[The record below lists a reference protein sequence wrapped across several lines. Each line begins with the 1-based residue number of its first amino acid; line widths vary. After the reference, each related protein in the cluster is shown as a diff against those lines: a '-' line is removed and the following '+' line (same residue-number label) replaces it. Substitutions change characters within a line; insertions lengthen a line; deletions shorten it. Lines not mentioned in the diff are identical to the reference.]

1 MTAAARAHGTRL
13 RRGLVEAEI
22 LERSAELFA
31 ARGFAAT
38 SMQDIADAL
47 GSSRPALYHYFRS
60 KDQILDRLIE
70 GLAESAEPAVSAATA
85 VPGSAASRLRALVTA
100 LIAPVAESP
109 GRFRMILTSDATV
122 SRGARD
128 RLRKLERTVVHAM
141 SDVLDDGVASGEF
154 RPGLDRTATFGILGM
169 INWVAWWYSP
179 GRDLSTDELC
189 ESIAEMAVAS
199 VRAAGAAPPGRTP
212 HEIISSLR
220 TELGHL
226 ERVIARDESPVANG
240 ADEA

>member
-1 MTAAARAHGTRL
+1 MTQPRARL

-22 LERSAELFA
+22 LECSAELFA

-60 KDQILDRLIE
+60 KDEILDRLIQ
-70 GLAESAEPAVSAATA
+70 GLAESAERAVAAATA
-85 VPGSAASRLRALVTA
+85 TTGPAQSRLRALVAA

-128 RLRKLERTVVHAM
+128 RLLKLERTVVHAM
-141 SDVLDDGVASGEF
+141 SDVLSDGVASGEF
-154 RPGLDRTATFGILGM
+154 RRGLDRTATFSILGM

-179 GRDLSTDELC
+179 GRGLSTDELC

-199 VRAAGAAPPGRTP
+199 VRAVGASPPGRTP
-212 HEIISSLR
+212 HEVISSIR
-220 TELGHL
+220 AELGHL
-226 ERVIARDESPVANG
+226 ERILDGTQGARQP
-240 ADEA
+240 

>member
-1 MTAAARAHGTRL
+1 VTAPEDQRRTQGARL

-22 LERSAELFA
+22 LERAAELFA
-31 ARGFAAT
+31 GRGFAAT

-60 KDQILDRLIE
+60 KDEILDRLIE
-70 GLAESAEPAVSAATA
+70 GLAESAEQAVTAATA
-85 VPGSAASRLRALVTA
+85 VPGSADRRLRALVVA

-109 GRFRMILTSDATV
+109 GRFRLILTSDATV
-122 SRGARD
+122 SRSARD

-141 SDVLDDGVASGEF
+141 SDVLDDGVESGEF
-154 RPGLDRTATFGILGM
+154 RPGLDRAATFGILGM

-189 ESIAEMAVAS
+189 ESLAEMAVAS
-199 VRAAGAAPPGRTP
+199 VRSPAGGPQGRTP
-212 HEIISSLR
+212 QEVIGSIR
-220 TELGHL
+220 AELGHL
-226 ERVIARDESPVANG
+226 ERVIGRQANG

>member
-85 VPGSAASRLRALVTA
+85 VPGSAASRRALVTA

-220 TELGHL
+220 AELGHL
-226 ERVIARDESPVANG
+226 ERVIARDESRVANG
-240 ADEA
+240 AGEA

>member
-1 MTAAARAHGTRL
+1 MTAAQEQRKAQGARM

-22 LERSAELFA
+22 LERAAELFA

-60 KDQILDRLIE
+60 KDEILDRLIE
-70 GLAESAEPAVSAATA
+70 GLAESAEQAVTAATA
-85 VPGSAASRLRALVTA
+85 VPGAADRRLRALVIA

-122 SRGARD
+122 SRSARD
-128 RLRKLERTVVHAM
+128 RLRKLERTVVRAM

-154 RPGLDRTATFGILGM
+154 RPGLDRAATFGILGM

-179 GRDLSTDELC
+179 GRDLGTDELC
-189 ESIAEMAVAS
+189 ESLAEMAVAS
-199 VRAAGAAPPGRTP
+199 VRAAGGMPTGQTP
-212 HEIISSLR
+212 REVIGSIR
-220 TELGHL
+220 AELDHL
-226 ERVIARDESPVANG
+226 ERVITRQANG
-240 ADEA
+240 AGEA

>member
-1 MTAAARAHGTRL
+1 MTAPEDQRRTQGARL

-22 LERSAELFA
+22 LERAAELFA
-31 ARGFAAT
+31 GRGFAAT

-60 KDQILDRLIE
+60 KDEILDRLIE
-70 GLAESAEPAVSAATA
+70 GLAESAEQAVTAATA
-85 VPGSAASRLRALVTA
+85 VPGSADRRLRALVVA

-109 GRFRMILTSDATV
+109 GRFRLILTSDATV
-122 SRGARD
+122 SRSARD

-141 SDVLDDGVASGEF
+141 SDVLDDGVESGEF
-154 RPGLDRTATFGILGM
+154 RPGLDRAATFGILGM

-189 ESIAEMAVAS
+189 ESLAEMAVAS
-199 VRAAGAAPPGRTP
+199 VRSPAGGPQGRTP
-212 HEIISSLR
+212 QEVIGSIR
-220 TELGHL
+220 AELGHL
-226 ERVIARDESPVANG
+226 ERVIGRQANG

>member
-1 MTAAARAHGTRL
+1 MTAAQEQRKAQGARM

-22 LERSAELFA
+22 LERAAELFA

-60 KDQILDRLIE
+60 KDEILDRLIE
-70 GLAESAEPAVSAATA
+70 GLAESAEQAVTAATA
-85 VPGSAASRLRALVTA
+85 VPGAADRRLRALVIA

-122 SRGARD
+122 SSSARD
-128 RLRKLERTVVHAM
+128 RLRKLERTVVRAM

-154 RPGLDRTATFGILGM
+154 RPGLDRAATFGILGM

-179 GRDLSTDELC
+179 GRDVGTDELC
-189 ESIAEMAVAS
+189 ESLAEMAVAS
-199 VRAAGAAPPGRTP
+199 VRAAGGIPTGQTP
-212 HEIISSLR
+212 REVIGSIR
-220 TELGHL
+220 AELDHL
-226 ERVIARDESPVANG
+226 ERVITRQPNG
-240 ADEA
+240 AGEV

>member
-1 MTAAARAHGTRL
+1 M
-13 RRGLVEAEI
+13 
-22 LERSAELFA
+22 
-31 ARGFAAT
+31 
-38 SMQDIADAL
+38 
-47 GSSRPALYHYFRS
+47 
-60 KDQILDRLIE
+60 
-70 GLAESAEPAVSAATA
+70 
-85 VPGSAASRLRALVTA
+85 TA

-141 SDVLDDGVASGEF
+141 SDVLDDGVAKGEF
-154 RPGLDRTATFGILGM
+154 RPGHDRTATFGILGM

-199 VRAAGAAPPGRTP
+199 VRTADPAPPGRTP

-220 TELGHL
+220 AELGHL
-226 ERVIARDESPVANG
+226 ERVIARDESRVANG
-240 ADEA
+240 AGEG